1 MNELART
8 IRRVALVPAVGFA
21 VLCLYLS
28 WWQVVRAPA
37 LRADEHNSRARDRLR
52 TIEPG
57 EVLDADGELLLGV
70 EKGREGWE
78 RTYPAGRYVAHL
90 TGYNDRSGLQRG
102 LRDALLGV
110 GRYEKPWAEFI
121 EGPMR
126 GNDVTLTVDLDA
138 QQLAT
143 RLLRGR
149 SGAVVALGA
158 QTGAVLA
165 LVSAPAY
172 DPARILDS
180 EWDYQ
185 LFQEDPELPELDRAL
200 QGLYPPGSV
209 LKIMTAAIALD
220 LDRVEPDTSFDCD
233 GSYQIDGAK
242 ITCPRAHGTVTLA
255 EALGVSCNTTFARL
269 GEYVGGDE
277 FADYVQRFELLEPA
291 HVSLPALPGKLG
303 DLRGQGHEV
312 LLAESAFGQGETLVT
327 PFAIARLTLALAN
340 GGTVLEPYLVSDV
353 IAPGGHVPAGAR
365 ARVVGQAVSAATAAE
380 VAGMMVGVV
389 EEGTGRVAAL
399 RSIEVAG
406 KTGSA
411 ENPHGEAHSWFTAFA
426 PADRPQFVVTCVVEN
441 AGAGSEAAAP
451 IVREMLAHLLDRAG
465 VR

>member
-1 MNELART
+1 MNELARA

-21 VLCLYLS
+21 VLCVYLS
-28 WWQVVRAPA
+28 WWQVLRAPA

-57 EVLDADGELLLGV
+57 EVLDADGEVLLGV
-70 EKGREGWE
+70 ERGREGWE

-121 EGPMR
+121 EGPLR
-126 GNDVTLTVDLDA
+126 GNDVKLTVDLDA

-149 SGAVVALGA
+149 RGAVVALGA
-158 QTGAVLA
+158 QTGAILA

-180 EWDYQ
+180 EWDYR

-209 LKIMTAAIALD
+209 LKVMTAAIALD
-220 LDRVEPDTSFDCD
+220 LDRVEPDTTFECA
-233 GSYQIDGAK
+233 GSYEIGGAK
-242 ITCPRAHGTVTLA
+242 ITCPRAHGKVTLA
-255 EALGVSCNTTFARL
+255 EALAVSCNTTFARL

-277 FADYVQRFELLEPA
+277 FIDYVQRFELLEPA
-291 HVSLPALPGKLG
+291 HIPLPALPGKIG
-303 DLRGQGHEV
+303 DLGRQSDGV
-312 LLAESAFGQGETLVT
+312 LLAETAFGQGETLVT
-327 PFAIARLTLALAN
+327 PFAIARLTQALAN
-340 GGTVLEPYLVSDV
+340 GGTMIEPYLVSEV
-353 IAPGGHVPAGAR
+353 TSPAGHVVASARERVAG
-365 ARVVGQAVSAATAAE
+365 QPVSAGTAAQ

-389 EEGTGRVAAL
+389 EEGTGQVAAL
-399 RSIEVAG
+399 RGIEVAG

-426 PADRPQFVVTCVVEN
+426 PADRPEVVVTCVVEN

-451 IVREMLAHLLDRAG
+451 IVREMLTHLLRRAG

>member
-8 IRRVALVPAVGFA
+8 IKRVALVPAVGFA

-57 EVLDADGELLLGV
+57 EVRDGDGEVLLGV
-70 EKGREGWE
+70 ERGRKGWE

-121 EGPMR
+121 EGPLR
-126 GNDVTLTVDLDA
+126 GNDVRLTVDLDA

-149 SGAVVALGA
+149 RGAVVALGA
-158 QTGAVLA
+158 RTGAVLA

-200 QGLYPPGSV
+200 QGLYPPGSA

-220 LDRVEPDTSFDCD
+220 LDRVEPDTTFECD
-233 GSYQIDGAK
+233 GSYEIDGAEV
-242 ITCPRAHGTVTLA
+242 TCPRAHGEVTLA
-255 EALGVSCNTTFARL
+255 EALAVSCNTTFARL

-277 FADYVQRFELLEPA
+277 FMDYVQRFELLEPA
-291 HVSLPALPGKLG
+291 HIPLPSLPGKIG
-303 DLRGQGHEV
+303 DLSGPNVDV
-312 LLAESAFGQGETLVT
+312 LLAETAFGQGETLVT
-327 PFAIARLTLALAN
+327 PFAIARLTAALAN
-340 GGTVLEPYLVSDV
+340 GGTVIEPYLVSEV
-353 IAPGGHVPAGAR
+353 TSPGGQVVASAR
-365 ARVVGQAVSAATAAE
+365 ERVAGQAVGAATAAE

-389 EEGTGRVAAL
+389 EEGTGQVAAL
-399 RSIEVAG
+399 RGIEVAG

-426 PADRPQFVVTCVVEN
+426 PADRPEVVVTCVVEN

-451 IVREMLAHLLDRAG
+451 IVREMLAHLLSRVG